1 MAYLGVVNTNYSLS
15 FFIPTILK
23 ELGYTAAIAQVRSI
37 PIYVVAS
44 ACCLVSCALSDRLRH
59 RYGFVMSGIVL
70 GTIGYAIL
78 LSQEYVTIGVRYMA
92 IFFVASAGY
101 IVQPLAVSWLAN
113 NSGGHYKRSVASA
126 FQIGF
131 GNLGGIVGSNV
142 FITKEAP
149 RYRTGYRVGLSLLLF
164 SGLMAS
170 IFFAGLVWE
179 NRRRAEGA
187 LDHLLHLPEEELDNM
202 GDDHPRFRF
211 AT

>member
-1 MAYLGVVNTNYSLS
+1 
-15 FFIPTILK
+15 
-23 ELGYTAAIAQVRSI
+23 
-37 PIYVVAS
+37 
-44 ACCLVSCALSDRLRH
+44 
-59 RYGFVMSGIVL
+59 MSGIVL
-70 GTIGYAIL
+70 GTIGYAVL
-78 LSQEYVTIGVRYMA
+78 LSQEHVTIGVRYMA

-113 NSGGHYKRSVASA
+113 NSGGHYKRSVGSA

-170 IFFAGLVWE
+170 IFWIGLVGE
-179 NRRRAEGA
+179 NRRRAQGKRDYR
-187 LDHLLHLPEEELDNM
+187 LSLSEEELENI